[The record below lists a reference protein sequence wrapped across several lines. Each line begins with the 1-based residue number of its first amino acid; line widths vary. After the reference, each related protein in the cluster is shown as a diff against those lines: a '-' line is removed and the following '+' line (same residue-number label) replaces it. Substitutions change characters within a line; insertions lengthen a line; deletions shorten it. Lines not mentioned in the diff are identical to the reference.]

1 MKLIKSGIAGIMM
14 AMVKLYKHLISPWTP
29 SACRH
34 IPTCST
40 YAIQALQAH
49 GPIKGG
55 WLSLKRLSKCH
66 PWGTEGYD
74 PVPEKAKAIVKI
86 KTLNLNRTKAK

>member
-1 MKLIKSGIAGIMM
+1 MKLLKAGITGILVG
-14 AMVKLYKHLISPWTP
+14 MVKVYKHLISPWTP

-40 YAIQALQAH
+40 YAVQALQAH

-55 WLSLKRLSKCH
+55 WLSIKRLSKCH

-74 PVPEKAKAIVKI
+74 PVPEHAKPLIDVKHL
-86 KTLNLNRTKAK
+86 KTKSNKS